1 MKKFARSYDR
11 APGRMTGWVLILIV
25 GLVVVFALLTGEEKT
40 TTTGASKPSRLR
52 EARLYDDD
60 YDEYNCE
67 DFETWEEAQEVY
79 EYYGGVEND
88 VHHLDRDKDGVAC
101 EVLR

>member
-1 MKKFARSYDR
+1 MRRVLFIIIIL
-11 APGRMTGWVLILIV
+11 TCLVLI
-25 GLVVVFALLTGEEKT
+25 GGSCNDS

-67 DFETWEEAQEVY
+67 DFETWEEAQEAF
-79 EYYGGVEND
+79 ESAGEIEND
-88 VHHLDRDKDGVAC
+88 VHRLDRNGEGIAC
-101 EVLR
+101 EELQ